1 MALDTNIALGVRPI
15 EQPNMLA
22 QMGQMM
28 QLRQMQQGYESENA
42 LRNFYAQGGDAS
54 TAEGRRQL
62 LSRNPTAGMKIIGQ
76 QSEIRA
82 RDVGTIEKRQALFN
96 NQIKSATTPE
106 HIAQIT
112 QAMYS
117 DPDVGPM
124 LTGIRP
130 LADSL
135 AAIPK
140 DPKGLEDFR
149 RRMTV
154 GADNLFESANAQ
166 LSART
171 SLATTGMTNAQSD
184 INSRRID
191 ERSREQ
197 AQYSRDNPTL
207 TPIQG
212 SYEIPDPN
220 APGGFRQVE
229 GFGGFNT
236 RTGTVTPA
244 QIRAPAAAPTIAN
257 SLAALQPAPVANANV
272 NALNPN
278 FITSAAP
285 ASPVVPSAAATA
297 PSVSAAVPSAALP
310 TTAAQAGVFK
320 PKPSPQA
327 EKQAQDE
334 ILRARGKGEVANII
348 GGLASKYNE
357 LATTGGMTST
367 KKGTMENIGS
377 YLANTALG
385 QEAGKMTATQEQSL
399 RNEIRAQSPVLL
411 QSIKKATGMT
421 AKEMDSNA
429 DVKRWMEAM
438 GSTTFDVQ
446 STLGIL
452 KSLNAQFGS
461 GNEIP
466 AAPAKTGNIASDPAI
481 QTLINKYS
489 K

>member
-1 MALDTNIALGVRPI
+1 MPIDPSIALGVRPV
-15 EQPNMLA
+15 EMPNVLG
-22 QMGQMM
+22 QFGQMVAIKAA
-28 QLRQMQQGYESENA
+28 QQEMEGNEGSRNA
-42 LRNFYAQGGDAS
+42 LAKGMEPTDPRILQYGKSGRETFKAAG
-54 TAEGRRQL
+54 EGRIKQL
-62 LSRNPTAGMKIIGQ
+62 EAASKSNLLLGSIFGGVLQDPTTGPQAVARLKDMGLLTEAQAQKVIVEAGNNP
-76 QSEIRA
+76 
-82 RDVGTIEKRQALFN
+82 DVWRRIAKPYYDGAISAEKRLAEETSIEN
-96 NQIKSATTPE
+96 NK
-106 HIAQIT
+106 
-112 QAMYS
+112 
-117 DPDVGPM
+117 
-124 LTGIRP
+124 R
-130 LADSL
+130 
-135 AAIPK
+135 
-140 DPKGLEDFR
+140 
-149 RRMTV
+149 TV
-154 GADNLFESANAQ
+154 GASYYGSNVSRE
-166 LSART
+166 
-171 SLATTGMTNAQSD
+171 
-184 INSRRID
+184 NSIRAD

-212 SYEIPDPN
+212 SYQIPDPN

-257 SLAALQPAPVANANV
+257 SLAALQPAAVANPTV

-297 PSVSAAVPSAALP
+297 PSASAAIPSAGLP
-310 TTAAQAGVFK
+310 ATAAQAGVFK

-334 ILRARGKGEVANII
+334 IERARGKGEVANII

-411 QSIKKATGMT
+411 QGIKKATGMT

-466 AAPAKTGNIASDPAI
+466 AAPARTGNIASDPAI

>member
-327 EKQAQDE
+327 EKQAH
-334 ILRARGKGEVANII
+334 
-348 GGLASKYNE
+348 
-357 LATTGGMTST
+357 
-367 KKGTMENIGS
+367 S

>member
-1 MALDTNIALGVRPI
+1 MPINPNIALGGQPVQ
-15 EQPNMLA
+15 QPNVLG

-28 QLRQMQQGYESENA
+28 ALKAAAQEIEGGEGVRGLLKEGAPEDPTALLQYGKQGRATYESLLRGRKEQLESTVKKIGITSSAFKVIEDNPTLETAQRVFGDLVNLGAMDKRAAADAFAKVTANPTPENIRSLA
-42 LRNFYAQGGDAS
+42 RQGIEYGITAAQRL
-54 TAEGRRQL
+54 TAETSRYATNVAAGTAANR
-62 LSRNPTAGMKIIGQ
+62 LS
-76 QSEIRA
+76 
-82 RDVGTIEKRQALFN
+82 F
-96 NQIKSATTPE
+96 
-106 HIAQIT
+106 
-112 QAMYS
+112 
-117 DPDVGPM
+117 
-124 LTGIRP
+124 
-130 LADSL
+130 
-135 AAIPK
+135 
-140 DPKGLEDFR
+140 
-149 RRMTV
+149 
-154 GADNLFESANAQ
+154 
-166 LSART
+166 
-171 SLATTGMTNAQSD
+171 
-184 INSRRID
+184 D
-191 ERSREQ
+191 ERGR
-197 AQYSRDNPTL
+197 AYDRANPTL

-212 SYEIPDPN
+212 SYQIPDQN

-244 QIRAPAAAPTIAN
+244 QIRAAAAAPTLAN
-257 SLAALQPAPVANANV
+257 SLAAAQPAPVANNNV

-297 PSVSAAVPSAALP
+297 PSASAAVPSAALP
-310 TTAAQAGVFK
+310 TTAAQAGVFR

-334 ILRARGKGEVANII
+334 IERKRGKVEVANII
-348 GGLASKYNE
+348 GGLASKYTN
-357 LATTGGMTST
+357 LASTGGMTST
-367 KKGTMENIGS
+367 NKGVLENIGS

-411 QSIKKATGMT
+411 QGIKKATGMT

-446 STLGIL
+446 ATLGIL

-466 AAPAKTGNIASDPAI
+466 AAPANTGNIASDPAI
-481 QTLINKYS
+481 QSLINKYS